1 MIRSSSASPLLVI
14 ISSYLCWSASS
25 LVSSSNCAM
34 PRIAFIGVRIS
45 CDMLERNS
53 DLARDASSA
62 DSRAAT
68 SSRAVSRNSAV
79 RMLTSFS
86 IFALTLSS
94 RARSTAIA
102 HLVEALHDRNNQ
114 KEICKDDPSDVLSPS
129 PRLYRRRPIHR
140 YREIAAP
147 NDMVCGRDNRG
158 GYQHMPIAIERQEG
172 KRPEVVDCFLIR
184 PPLRCITRP
193 DVICAIAMTWRVRVR
208 PGITA
213 FLRAALSRSP
223 DREISQ
229 HTRGCA
235 FGFVHPP
242 SGWREEQCG
251 DDSEPL
257 KHEQPGK

>member
-1 MIRSSSASPLLVI
+1 
-14 ISSYLCWSASS
+14 
-25 LVSSSNCAM
+25 M

-172 KRPEVVDCFLIR
+172 KRPEVVEMCLDPSPAQMYHKAR
-184 PPLRCITRP
+184 REHLRDRD
-193 DVICAIAMTWRVRVR
+193 DVASKGAARHNRTIASGAIAIAPPRNIAAHTWMCVWLCSPAQVVGERSN
-208 PGITA
+208 
-213 FLRAALSRSP
+213 AAT
-223 DREISQ
+223 I
-229 HTRGCA
+229 
-235 FGFVHPP
+235 P
-242 SGWREEQCG
+242 S
-251 DDSEPL
+251 
-257 KHEQPGK
+257 H